1 MSFSAV
7 KNDNLIKSAPHVHP
21 HTCIYTQ
28 AQNKGQQLK

>member
-1 MSFSAV
+1 M
-7 KNDNLIKSAPHVHP
+7 HP